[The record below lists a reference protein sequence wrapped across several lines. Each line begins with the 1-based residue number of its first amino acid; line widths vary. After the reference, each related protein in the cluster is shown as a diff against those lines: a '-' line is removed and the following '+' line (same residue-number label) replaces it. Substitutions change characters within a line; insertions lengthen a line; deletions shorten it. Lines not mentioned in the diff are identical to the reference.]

1 MRIRSESLRI
11 EQTSKCFG
19 YNLSA
24 EFELSVVAM
33 DPKCVIGKYVL
44 GKTIGHGSFAKV
56 KLARD
61 TETNEL
67 VAIKVLEKE
76 MIVQQHMTVKQ
87 VKSEIS
93 TMKLVRHP
101 YIVQLREV
109 VATKKRIFIVLEY
122 VKGGELYDKINQY
135 GRLREDDARKY
146 FQQLIDAVDYCHS
159 RNVYHRDLKLENLL
173 LDDEGNLKISDF
185 GLSALPQQFGRDG
198 LLHTACGTPNYVA
211 PEVIRDKGYHGSTA
225 DLWSCGVILFV
236 LMAGYLP
243 FDDDNLPALYKKITR
258 ADFTFPSWF
267 PTDAQRF
274 ITRILDPNPKTR
286 MSAAQIYQDAWF
298 KKGYKPAKFDESEDV
313 QDVHDRRDDYVAEN
327 IFGDHDVDD
336 DTATQVSTHQPHVT
350 MNAFELINHLQAE
363 NFNLAPLFET
373 KQDTIFKST
382 KPCKDIMSAIESAA
396 KPLGFHV
403 RTHDHMMKLEGKKV
417 GRKGHLSIATEV
429 IEVAPC
435 IHMVELQKNSG
446 DTLEYRTFYNDLVG
460 KGLKDIV
467 FKPSPVDARK
477 RKPKKT

>member
-1 MRIRSESLRI
+1 MNK
-11 EQTSKCFG
+11 TSKCFRD
-19 YNLSA
+19 NLSA
-24 EFELSVVAM
+24 EYELSFVAM
-33 DPKCVIGKYVL
+33 DPKRVIGKYVL

-87 VKSEIS
+87 IKSEIS

-109 VATKKRIFIVLEY
+109 VASKKRIFIVLEY
-122 VKGGELYDKINQY
+122 VKGGELYDKIKQC
-135 GRLREDDARKY
+135 GRLREDEARKY

-159 RNVYHRDLKLENLL
+159 RNVYHRDLKPENLL
-173 LDDEGNLKISDF
+173 LDDRGNLKISDF
-185 GLSALPQQFGRDG
+185 GLSALPQQIGRDG
-198 LLHTACGTPNYVA
+198 LLHTACGTPNYIA
-211 PEVIRDKGYHGSTA
+211 PEVIKNNGYHGSTA

-243 FDDDNLPALYKKITR
+243 FDDTHQPALYKKIMR
-258 ADFTFPSWF
+258 SDFTFPSWF
-267 PTDAQRF
+267 STGAMKI

-286 MSAAQIYQDAWF
+286 MNAAQIYQDTWF
-298 KKGYKPAKFDESEDV
+298 KKGYKPAKFDESDDV
-313 QDVHDRRDDYVAEN
+313 QDVHDRDDDLEKK
-327 IFGDHDVDD
+327 ISDHNVDD
-336 DTATQVSTHQPHVT
+336 MATEVSTHQPYVT
-350 MNAFELINHLQAE
+350 MNAFELINHLQAD
-363 NFNLAPLFET
+363 NFNLSPLFET

-403 RTHDHMMKLEGKKV
+403 RTHDHLMKLEGDKV

-460 KGLKDIV
+460 KGLKDII
-467 FKPSPVDARK
+467 FKPSVDARK
-477 RKPKKT
+477 CIPK